1 MLLLEKPEEKSRHFM
16 GSLVCVPE
24 RHQPGIVP
32 AYQVIDGQQRLT
44 TLSILLCAVRDEAT
58 RLGSD
63 TLAAEVEQTYLIQP
77 FKQGRERYK
86 VFPRLRDRGS
96 YLALVDRNV
105 AGASGRLSEAYCY
118 LSQKLQAEQFSD
130 AAERLRLLFT
140 TLYTRV
146 EFVLINLDGEN
157 PYKIFRSLNSLG
169 VDLEQGDL
177 IRNHVFMAIPIE
189 EQDAFD
195 DRQWLPLERHFETDN
210 TPDGKLLAAFFRD
223 FLMRGGTYVGPNAI
237 YEAFETAYP
246 LLPSFR
252 PTELVADLECAA
264 RHYDVILGKANHT
277 SRDVNR
283 AIALV
288 RSLSVTTAYPLLLAL
303 LDAHEA
309 GRLSLEDLVQCL
321 LRDLRV
327 RAAALCLQN
336 GD

>member
-169 VDLEQGDL
+169 WTSSRATSSATTFSWPYPSKNRTHSTTGSGYPWRDTS
-177 IRNHVFMAIPIE
+177 RPTTRRMASCSP
-189 EQDAFD
+189 
-195 DRQWLPLERHFETDN
+195 
-210 TPDGKLLAAFFRD
+210 
-223 FLMRGGTYVGPNAI
+223 
-237 YEAFETAYP
+237 
-246 LLPSFR
+246 PSFG
-252 PTELVADLECAA
+252 
-264 RHYDVILGKANHT
+264 I
-277 SRDVNR
+277 S
-283 AIALV
+283 
-288 RSLSVTTAYPLLLAL
+288 
-303 LDAHEA
+303 
-309 GRLSLEDLVQCL
+309 
-321 LRDLRV
+321 
-327 RAAALCLQN
+327 
-336 GD
+336 